1 MNCPKCNSELRPG
14 AKFCTK
20 CGQKVEAAPMCPQ
33 CNAPLKPGAK
43 FCTKCGCKLTSY
55 TTPTPDVETK
65 APVSTTSND
74 INMANGRIYW
84 NVLPGQ
90 IARVI
95 NESEFESYNKI
106 QGVIVPEG
114 TTAYIRA
121 NGKTIASISGGSY
134 DFVQKFSL
142 GDAIRRGWQMIAG
155 LFSNNKKNPNEEL
168 YLHQQQVILENAK
181 RGAAFSVIIL
191 LDKAFSDGSLLLME
205 KRFSSI

>member
-20 CGQKVEAAPMCPQ
+20 CGQKVEEAPMCPQ

-43 FCTKCGCKLTSY
+43 FCTKCGCKLTSN

-134 DFVQKFSL
+134 DLFKNSL
-142 GDAIRRGWQMIAG
+142 
-155 LFSNNKKNPNEEL
+155 
-168 YLHQQQVILENAK
+168 
-181 RGAAFSVIIL
+181 
-191 LDKAFSDGSLLLME
+191 
-205 KRFSSI
+205 